1 MDIGGVIVRTA
12 DRTSRLRLAERLGL
26 TYDQLIAEV
35 FDSPSSAQASLGR
48 ITTAQHWAS
57 VMDALSLPPDQADA
71 VRREFFAGDIVDGEL
86 VSFLRGLRGRVK
98 TGLISN
104 AWPDLREY
112 ILREG
117 FADAFDE
124 MIISAEV
131 GLMKPDA
138 RIYRLALERLGVPPH
153 EAVFVD
159 DMPKNVEAAQALGMH
174 GILFR
179 DTAQT
184 LDQIRKLL

>member
-1 MDIGGVIVRTA
+1 MDLGGVIVRTA

-35 FDSPSSAQASLGR
+35 FDSSSSAQASLGL

-57 VMDALSLPPDQADA
+57 VMDALSLPPDQADS
-71 VRREFFAGDIVDGEL
+71 VRREFFAGDVVDGEL
-86 VSFLRGLRGRVK
+86 VNFLRSLRGTMK
-98 TGLISN
+98 TALISN

-112 ILREG
+112 IRREG
-117 FADAFDE
+117 FDDAFDE

-138 RIYRLALERLGVPPH
+138 RIYRLALDRLGALPH